1 MKKILSI
8 LLLFL
13 LILNTFG
20 IIGYYYYNRSV
31 IKSEIKA
38 IMKSNIPKDKI
49 EIVVV
54 PKNSKAYKRIHS
66 KEFRFHGNMY
76 DIIKEDIKADSL
88 HFICINDMKEQELMQ
103 DFSRIYFGSENGIVS
118 TGYTGKILN
127 TVFLPMFVTNLNN
140 NDIKNY
146 LIIKYNNYS
155 ENCINAYIEVDL
167 PPPKC

>member
-49 EIVVV
+49 EIVLVH
-54 PKNSKAYKRIHS
+54 KNSKAYKRIHS
-66 KEFRFHGNMY
+66 KEFRFHGKMY
-76 DIIKEDIKADSL
+76 DIIKEKVKGDSL
-88 HFICINDMKEQELMQ
+88 YFVCINDVKEQELMQ

-118 TGYTGKILN
+118 TGYSGKILN
-127 TVFLPMFVTNLNN
+127 TVFLPMFESKKP
-140 NDIKNY
+140 IKHINTY
-146 LIIKYNNYS
+146 CFIKYTSYP
-155 ENCINAYIEVDL
+155 EKCINSYYEVEV